1 MTESINNST
10 HEETPIQKTVRMNQE
25 RGVLT
30 DEKIQYMATGQRNI
44 EFLRENCGLKTTDNR
59 KSYQKKKQA
68 VTTTRKFSLQ
78 EQIDQV
84 KQLSILAKSSGM
96 IGGAA

>member
-1 MTESINNST
+1 MTESINNFS
-10 HEETPIQKTVRMNQE
+10 HAETPIQKTVRMNQE

-30 DEKIQYMATGQRNI
+30 EEKIQHMASGQRNI

-59 KSYQKKKQA
+59 KAYQKKKQT

-84 KQLSILAKSSGM
+84 KQISVLAKSSGM
-96 IGGAA
+96 IGGTA